1 MTVGVSRLPNG
12 IHVLTDHMP
21 HLETLAL
28 GVWVKAGARDEL
40 ADHGGVAHLLE
51 HMAFKGT
58 SRRTAMEIASQ
69 IENVGG
75 EINAATGMETTAYFS
90 RVLKDDWPLALEI
103 LADILTDPV
112 FDAAE
117 LEKEKYVIL
126 QEIAAANDAPDDLV
140 FELLNE
146 AAFPGHPLGRSIL
159 GDAARVARYDARSI
173 TSYRNLHY
181 TAPRIV
187 LAAAGHVD
195 HQTLVEA
202 AEKRFSSFRSGV
214 AAEWTS
220 PVFHG
225 GCKSAER
232 PLDQLHLVFGF
243 SAPGYRDEKIYALQ
257 LLSSIMGGGMSSRL
271 FQELREKRGLC
282 YSIFSFAS
290 SYQDIGLLNVY
301 AATSPENARDLSDVA
316 TDVMLSMTEKVD
328 EPELQRAK
336 AQLKAGLVMSLESA
350 SGRAD
355 QIARQFLAFGKVPE
369 ISDLVSRIERL
380 TRDDIRNLAGEILIS
395 TRPAISAVGSLKYL
409 AMQELI
415 AAKFG
420 SSAE

>member
-1 MTVGVSRLPNG
+1 MTLSVSRLPNG
-12 IHVLTDHMP
+12 IHVLSDHMP

-28 GVWVKAGARDEL
+28 GVWIKAGARDEL
-40 ADHGGVAHLLE
+40 TDQGGVAHLLE

-58 SRRTAMEIASQ
+58 SRRSAMDIASE

-75 EINAATGMETTAYFS
+75 EVNAATGMETTAYFS
-90 RVLKDDWPLALEI
+90 RVLKDDWPLALDI

-140 FELLNE
+140 FELLGQ

-159 GDAARVARYDARSI
+159 GEAVRVERYDARSI
-173 TSYRNLHY
+173 IKYRNKHY
-181 TAPRIV
+181 AAPRIV

-195 HQTLVEA
+195 HHTLVEA
-202 AEKRFSSFRSGV
+202 AAKRFSSFRAGA
-214 AAEWTS
+214 AAEWTC
-220 PVFHG
+220 PVFSG
-225 GCKSAER
+225 GFRSAER

-243 SAPGYRDEKIYALQ
+243 SAPGYRDDRIYALQ
-257 LLSSIMGGGMSSRL
+257 VLSSIMGGGMSSRL

-316 TDVMLSMTEKVD
+316 TDVMLSMTERVD
-328 EPELQRAK
+328 ETELQRAK

-350 SGRAD
+350 AGRAD
-355 QIARQFLAFGKVPE
+355 QIARQFLSFAKVPE
-369 ISDLVSRIERL
+369 IADLVSRIERL
-380 TRDDIRNLAGEILIS
+380 TRDDIKNLASEILIS

-409 AMQELI
+409 ATQERI

-420 SSAE
+420 

>member
-1 MTVGVSRLPNG
+1 MTISISRLFNG

-28 GVWVKAGARDEL
+28 GVWIKAGARDE
-40 ADHGGVAHLLE
+40 AAEEGGVAHLLE

-58 SRRTAMEIASQ
+58 SRRSAMDIASE

-90 RVLKDDWPLALEI
+90 RVLKDDWPLALDI
-103 LADILTDPV
+103 LSDILTDPV
-112 FDAAE
+112 FDSAE
-117 LEKEKYVIL
+117 LDKEKYVIL

-140 FELLNE
+140 FELLGE

-159 GDAARVARYDARSI
+159 GEAARVERYGAGSI
-173 TSYRNLHY
+173 LAYRNKHY

-202 AEKRFSSFRSGV
+202 AEKRFSGFLGGQ
-214 AAEWTS
+214 AAEWS
-220 PVFHG
+220 PPVFSG
-225 GCKSAER
+225 GFKSAER

-243 SAPGYRDEKIYALQ
+243 PAPGYRDEKIFALQ
-257 LLSSIMGGGMSSRL
+257 VLTSIMGGGMSSRL

-282 YSIFSFAS
+282 YSIFSFAT
-290 SYQDIGLLNVY
+290 SYQDTGLLNVY

-316 TDVMLSMTEKVD
+316 TDVMLSMTERVE

-350 SGRAD
+350 TGRAD
-355 QIARQFLAFGKVPE
+355 QIARQFLSFGKVPE
-369 ISDLVSRIERL
+369 IADLMSRIERL
-380 TRDDIRNLAGEILIS
+380 TCDDIRGLAGEVLIS

-409 AMQELI
+409 ATQERI

-420 SSAE
+420 

>member
-1 MTVGVSRLPNG
+1 MSVSVSRLPNG
-12 IHVLTDHMP
+12 VRVITDHMP
-21 HLETLAL
+21 HLETVTL

-40 ADHGGVAHLLE
+40 ADQGGVAHLLE

-58 SRRTAMEIASQ
+58 SRRTAMDIASE

-90 RVLKDDWPLALEI
+90 RVLKGDWPLALDI
-103 LADILTDPV
+103 IADILTDPV
-112 FDAAE
+112 FDATE
-117 LEKEKYVIL
+117 LKKEKYVIL

-159 GDAARVARYDARSI
+159 GEAARVEGYDAGSI
-173 TSYRNLHY
+173 LKYRNMHY
-181 TAPRIV
+181 SAPRIV

-195 HQTLVEA
+195 HDQLVEA
-202 AEKRFSSFRSGV
+202 AAKKLSSFGKGT
-214 AAEWTS
+214 AAEWTTPAFS
-220 PVFHG
+220 G
-225 GCKSAER
+225 GFKSAER

-243 SAPGYRDEKIYALQ
+243 PAPGYRDDRIYALQ
-257 LLSSIMGGGMSSRL
+257 ILSSIMGGGMSSRL

-290 SYQDIGLLNVY
+290 SYQDVGLLNVY

-316 TDVMLSMTEKVD
+316 TDVMLSMTESLE

-336 AQLKAGLVMSLESA
+336 AQLKAGLVISLESA
-350 SGRAD
+350 AGRAD

-369 ISDLVSRIERL
+369 MTDLISRIERL
-380 TRDDIRNLAGEILIS
+380 TTGDIKNLASEILIS
-395 TRPAISAVGSLKYL
+395 ARPAISAVGSLKYL
-409 AMQELI
+409 ATEDRI

-420 SSAE
+420 SSVE

>member
-1 MTVGVSRLPNG
+1 MTVTVTRLANG

-40 ADHGGVAHLLE
+40 SEEGGVAHLLE

-58 SRRTAMEIASQ
+58 TRRTAMDIASE

-75 EINAATGMETTAYFS
+75 EVNAATGMETTAYFS
-90 RVLKDDWPLALEI
+90 RVLKGDWPLALDI

-112 FDAAE
+112 FDRLE
-117 LEKEKYVIL
+117 LEKEKQVVL

-146 AAFPGHPLGRSIL
+146 AAFPGHSLGRSIL
-159 GDAARVARYDARSI
+159 GEASHVARYDARSI
-173 TSYRNLHY
+173 TNYRNLHY

-195 HQTLVEA
+195 HQTFVDA
-202 AEKRFSSFRSGV
+202 AETRFKGFSGGAD
-214 AAEWTS
+214 AAWTS
-220 PVFHG
+220 PVFSG
-225 GCKSAER
+225 GFRSAER

-243 SAPGYRDEKIYALQ
+243 PAPGYRDDKIYALQ
-257 LLSSIMGGGMSSRL
+257 VLSSIMGGGMSSRL

-290 SYQDIGLLNVY
+290 SYHDVGLLNVY
-301 AATSPENARDLSDVA
+301 AATAPENARDLCDVA
-316 TDVMLSMTEKVD
+316 TDVMLSMTE
-328 EPELQRAK
+328 EIGEQELQRAK

-355 QIARQFLAFGKVPE
+355 QIARQFLAFGRVPE
-369 ISDLVSRIERL
+369 ITDLVSRIERL
-380 TRDDIRNLAGEILIS
+380 SRQDIKDLASEILIS

-409 AMQELI
+409 ATQERI

-420 SSAE
+420 

>member
-1 MTVGVSRLPNG
+1 MSVSVSRLPNG
-12 IHVLTDHMP
+12 VHVITDHMP
-21 HLETLAL
+21 HLETVTL

-40 ADHGGVAHLLE
+40 ADQGGVAHLLE

-58 SRRTAMEIASQ
+58 SRRTAMDIASE

-90 RVLKDDWPLALEI
+90 RVLKGDWPLALDI

-112 FDAAE
+112 FDATE
-117 LEKEKYVIL
+117 LKKEKYVIL

-159 GDAARVARYDARSI
+159 GEAARVEGYDARSI
-173 TSYRNLHY
+173 LKYRSLHY
-181 TAPRIV
+181 SAPRIV

-195 HQTLVEA
+195 HDKLVDA
-202 AEKRFSSFRSGV
+202 AAKRLSSFGKGT
-214 AAEWTS
+214 AAEWTTPAFS
-220 PVFHG
+220 G
-225 GCKSAER
+225 GFKSAER

-243 SAPGYRDEKIYALQ
+243 PAPGYRDDRIYALQ
-257 LLSSIMGGGMSSRL
+257 ILSSIMGGGMSSRL

-290 SYQDIGLLNVY
+290 SYQDVGLLNVY

-316 TDVMLSMTEKVD
+316 TDVMLSMTESLE
-328 EPELQRAK
+328 EPELRRAK
-336 AQLKAGLVMSLESA
+336 AQLKAGLVISLESA
-350 SGRAD
+350 AGRAD

-369 ISDLVSRIERL
+369 IADLISRIERL
-380 TRDDIRNLAGEILIS
+380 TTDDIKNLASEILIS
-395 TRPAISAVGSLKYL
+395 ARPAISAVGSLKYL
-409 AMQELI
+409 ATEDRI

-420 SSAE
+420 SSVE

>member
-1 MTVGVSRLPNG
+1 MSVSVSRLPNG
-12 IHVLTDHMP
+12 VHVITDHMP
-21 HLETLAL
+21 HLETVTL

-40 ADHGGVAHLLE
+40 ADQGGVAHLLE

-58 SRRTAMEIASQ
+58 SRRTAMDIASE

-90 RVLKDDWPLALEI
+90 RVLKGDWPLALDI

-112 FDAAE
+112 FDATE
-117 LEKEKYVIL
+117 LKKEKYVIL

-159 GDAARVARYDARSI
+159 GEAARVESYDARSI
-173 TSYRNLHY
+173 LKYRSLHY
-181 TAPRIV
+181 SAPRIV

-195 HQTLVEA
+195 HDKLVDA
-202 AEKRFSSFRSGV
+202 AAKRLSSFGKGT
-214 AAEWTS
+214 AAEWTTPAFS
-220 PVFHG
+220 G
-225 GCKSAER
+225 GFKSAER

-243 SAPGYRDEKIYALQ
+243 PAPGYRDDRIYALQ
-257 LLSSIMGGGMSSRL
+257 ILSSIMGGGMSSRL

-290 SYQDIGLLNVY
+290 SYQDVGLLNVY

-316 TDVMLSMTEKVD
+316 TDVMLSMTESLE

-336 AQLKAGLVMSLESA
+336 AQLKAGLVISLESA
-350 SGRAD
+350 AGRAD

-369 ISDLVSRIERL
+369 IADLISRIERL
-380 TRDDIRNLAGEILIS
+380 TTDDIKNLASEILIS
-395 TRPAISAVGSLKYL
+395 ARPAISAVGSLKYL
-409 AMQELI
+409 ATEDRI

-420 SSAE
+420 SSVE